1 MSFTSAIAVAPSP
14 AHPAPAAPPA
24 PPAPGDADLPA
35 GRSAAR
41 DQAVVATGQLLA
53 GVGNLAFVAIAAR
66 LLPAGSFGDLAAF
79 VALLTALNLPGAG
92 LAAAGALTP
101 RRSARLV
108 RSTARAGA
116 LAGLVLL
123 LLALPVSALVGLP
136 LPYVVALAAAAPA
149 APLLGLRRGVAYGAS
164 DHRAVVRSLLAEP
177 VARLVLGLGLGLLL
191 GGPGAAWGAAAGGWM
206 ALGALRGVSPDTRAL
221 ASDRSDTMLTVTA
234 LSFVAFAVLQHQDL
248 VLANRLLSDVD
259 AGSFAALSTI
269 GGLAAFATATLPLVL
284 LPRAARGDRA
294 GTGVALGAAVTVA
307 AGATVIGILAAGP
320 IVSLVVGGDYAHIAP
335 LVAPYLAAMGALG
348 VARVL
353 AAHRCAQ
360 GAGRRVARV
369 AGAAVGLHLVG
380 LALLARTPGQVVA
393 LSAVA
398 LGGVATVLALPT
410 GWDPAAA
417 PEPLRSKLS
426 RLARRP
432 DARLLAGLSLLAVL
446 VRLRTDRSFWVD
458 EAITVRQV
466 QMPIDVMLDDLRS
479 TDVHPPLHFI
489 VLWVQVRLFGISEWS
504 VRFPSVLFG
513 AALVPVLYGA
523 AKELFDRRTAQV
535 AAILVVPAPFLV
547 WYSQEARM
555 YALFMLIGVAGVWA
569 QVAAL
574 RRGRWQAFLA
584 WAVLSALLLWTQ
596 WFALL
601 PLAAQHGVMIVH
613 LWRHRRADGTRA
625 LALRWL
631 GSLGLTVVLLLPLVP
646 FVADQLAAYGERG
659 KGLAMPSTAGADSSS
674 VAGGLSSY
682 AVIANLLWAIVGY
695 HSDDVMLRLGAMW
708 PLAMLG
714 GLLLLGRRLR
724 WPTGLALTVALLPAA
739 LLFLLAHTK
748 RDLFE
753 LRYFV
758 LAAPLLLLLVARA
771 ATSLAVTKRGLAGL
785 VTALAL
791 LSTGALL
798 DQQVNGTN
806 PRLYDFKGAVAR
818 IQETA
823 EPGDTI
829 AYAPAY
835 LDGVLA
841 YYAPDLDGMAL
852 SAVDP
857 SEVDGPL
864 YVVVAER
871 FLTPAGSG
879 TVGDLLVDLEHARG
893 EPQRFER
900 PNVVVWRF
908 P

>member
-1 MSFTSAIAVAPSP
+1 MSFTSAIAVAAPGASPAAVAVPPSP
-14 AHPAPAAPPA
+14 TL
-24 PPAPGDADLPA
+24 GDAGLGAD
-35 GRSAAR
+35 RSAAR
-41 DQAVVATGQLLA
+41 EQVVVAAGQLLA
-53 GVGNLAFVAIAAR
+53 GLGNLAFVAVAAR

-101 RRSARLV
+101 RQSRRLV
-108 RSTARAGA
+108 RSTARAGVVA
-116 LAGLVLL
+116 GAVLAVLT
-123 LLALPVSALVGLP
+123 LPISAVVGIP
-136 LPYVVALAAAAPA
+136 VPYVLALAAAAPA
-149 APLLGLRRGVAYGAS
+149 APLLGLRRGIAYGAA

-177 VARLVLGLGLGLLL
+177 AARLVLGLGLGLLI
-191 GGPGAAWGAAAGGWM
+191 GGVGAAWGAAAGGW
-206 ALGALRGVSPDTRAL
+206 LAL
-221 ASDRSDTMLTVTA
+221 AAVRSVRPSMRARAPGRSDGLAATA
-234 LSFVAFAVLQHQDL
+234 TSFVAFAVLQHQDL
-248 VLANRLLSDVD
+248 VLANRLLSDPD

-294 GTGVALGAAVTVA
+294 GTGVALGAALAVA
-307 AGATVIGILAAGP
+307 AGATVVGMVAAGP
-320 IVSLVVGGDYAHIAP
+320 IVSLVVGADYAHIAP

-348 VARVL
+348 IARVL

-360 GAGRRVARV
+360 GAGRRVARI
-369 AGAAVGLHLVG
+369 AGTAVGLHLAA
-380 LALLARTPGQVVA
+380 LALLARSPGQVVA

-398 LGGVATVLALPT
+398 LGGVATVLGLPN
-410 GWDPAAA
+410 GWDRAAP
-417 PEPLRSKLS
+417 PEPLRTKLS
-426 RLARRP
+426 RIARQP

-466 QMPIDVMLDDLRS
+466 QLPIDAMLDDLRS

-504 VRFPSVLFG
+504 VRFPSVLLG

-523 AKELFDRRTAQV
+523 AKDLFDRRTAQV

-555 YALFMLIGVAGVWA
+555 YALFMLVGVAGLWA

-584 WAVLSALLLWTQ
+584 WGVLSALLLWTQ

-646 FVADQLAAYGERG
+646 FVADQLAAYGQRG
-659 KGLAMPSTAGADSSS
+659 EGLAMPSTAGADSSS

-682 AVIANLLWAIVGY
+682 SVIANLLWAIVGY

-724 WPTGLALTVALLPAA
+724 WPTAVALTVALAPAG
-739 LLFLLAHTK
+739 LLFLIAHTK

-771 ATSLAVTKRGLAGL
+771 ATSLAVTKRALAGL

-791 LSTGALL
+791 LSTGALV

-806 PRLYDFKGAVAR
+806 PRLYDFKGAVAQ
-818 IQETA
+818 IEETA
-823 EPGDTI
+823 APGDAI

-835 LDGVLA
+835 LDGVLG
-841 YYAPDLDGMAL
+841 YYAPDLEGMAL

-857 SEVDGPL
+857 EEVDDPL

-871 FLTPAGSG
+871 FLTPAGSA
-879 TVGDLLVDLEHARG
+879 TIGDLLVDLERERG

-908 P
+908 A